1 MGTNMR
7 AVISASCLVLALA
20 GQQKPSD
27 LYASA
32 IAKYVAGDTDAAFD
46 ALARAPHADIQKV
59 VGSVAAVMANGGS
72 TAARRRLE
80 AIAMLHTDYGLLG
93 GLQPNDVNFHIDM
106 AHLAL
111 SVARM
116 TLAGKDPANTTQG
129 TDRTS
134 GVVLQSESTR
144 ALEFVPRWTALAT
157 SVLLTYGSDQQAETL
172 VNESLKLLPDNE
184 EVLFW
189 RAGVMEFQ
197 AVWVGVPSANVR
209 AAVPGMNS
217 RDGSGYDM
225 LTNTR
230 TWAPVEEAYRHALA
244 RRPDDFEAHLHLGYS
259 LYSLRSYAAAK
270 TELELARDK
279 SADPFVVYV
288 ADLLL
293 ARVKEDENDP
303 AGAVQDYER
312 AIAKMPGAQSG
323 YIGLGL
329 LEARRGNAQRARELT
344 TRLATI
350 PEKQRVRDPWWAY
363 HTTRIP
369 ADDLKWLRQAV
380 RP

>member
-1 MGTNMR
+1 MR
-7 AVISASCLVLALA
+7 AFLVIAFIAAAVP

-32 IAKYVAGDTDAAFD
+32 LAKYIAGDSDAAFE
-46 ALARAPHADIQKV
+46 ALARVPHADIQQELQASLSPIML
-59 VGSVAAVMANGGS
+59 GSGS
-72 TAARRRLE
+72 RAARRRLE
-80 AIAMLHTDYGLLG
+80 VIAMLHTEYALLG
-93 GLQPNDVNFHIDM
+93 GLGSKEVAFQIDM

-111 SVARM
+111 SVPRL
-116 TLAGKDPANTTQG
+116 TVAGRDPDAV
-129 TDRTS
+129 S
-134 GVVLQSESTR
+134 GVVPPQEITR
-144 ALEFVPRWTALAT
+144 AREFVTRWTALAT
-157 SVLLTYGSDQQAETL
+157 SILLTYASDQTAETL
-172 VNESLKLLPDNE
+172 VNEALKLLPDNE
-184 EVLFW
+184 ELLFW

-197 AVWVGVPSANVR
+197 AVWVGVAAANVR

-244 RRPDDFEAHLHLGYS
+244 RQPDDSEAHLHLGYS

-279 SADPFVVYV
+279 SADPFVVYA

-312 AIAKMPGAQSG
+312 AIAKMPGAQSA
-323 YIGLGL
+323 YVGLGL

-344 TRLATI
+344 TQLAAI